1 MNDIMCLVYGI
12 SEMMDYNME
21 KTRDFLTCLSD
32 LIIES
37 SECST
42 PSHFYIID
50 PGIDNDH
57 SSYSLVSHE
66 FYNEKEVYIQHGEE
80 GLVCRDR
87 SKREHKDTEEGR
99 ET

>member
-32 LIIES
+32 MIIES

-66 FYNEKEVYIQHGEE
+66 FYNEKEVYIQQLYENKCCKLESQGRFK
-80 GLVCRDR
+80 VC
-87 SKREHKDTEEGR
+87 SSFVY
-99 ET
+99 